1 MSASPPNRQ
10 PAGISTGG
18 QFAPKSTAEALL
30 DLQAHET
37 QNSRDH
43 NVVEPQ
49 EPGSPANRR
58 SRDSV
63 TEIVTVPPSFHQV
76 PVVDRDATPPAE
88 VAAVYLLDPPLYGS
102 LGDTDALF
110 FATDRYSDGTVNGYL
125 AAPTGSG
132 VPSCTREFREQDIAM
147 LGAMAAEYRPG
158 RLHWSEAVRIGKA
171 IGPGAGV
178 AEVLEAISV

>member
-1 MSASPPNRQ
+1 MSASLPNRQ

-30 DLQAHET
+30 DLPAHET
-37 QNSRDH
+37 RNSRDN

-49 EPGSPANRR
+49 EPGSPANSRL
-58 SRDSV
+58 RDSV

-88 VAAVYLLDPPLYGS
+88 VAAVYVLDPPLYGS

-110 FATDRYSDGTVNGYL
+110 FATDRYSDGTVNGYRGPDRVGRAVL
-125 AAPTGSG
+125 HPG
-132 VPSCTREFREQDIAM
+132 VP
-147 LGAMAAEYRPG
+147 
-158 RLHWSEAVRIGKA
+158 
-171 IGPGAGV
+171 
-178 AEVLEAISV
+178 